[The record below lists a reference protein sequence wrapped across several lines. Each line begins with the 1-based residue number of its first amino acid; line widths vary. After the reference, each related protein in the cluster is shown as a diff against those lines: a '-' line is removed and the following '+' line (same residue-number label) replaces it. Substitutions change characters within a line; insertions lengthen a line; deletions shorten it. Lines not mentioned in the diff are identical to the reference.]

1 VGVRYLV
8 AVSLA
13 AGAAILV
20 GCSGAY
26 YSALE
31 TIGVEKRE
39 LLADRVEAAR
49 DEQAAAQQQFRDALE
64 QFKAV
69 AGYRGGELEAM
80 YEKLRG
86 EYEGS
91 AARAQA
97 VRDRI
102 SAVQDVAEALF
113 AEWEE
118 ELAQYSDPKLR
129 RSSQKQLTD
138 TRRRYGQ
145 LVTTMQRASSRMDP
159 ILAVLKDHV
168 LFLKHNL
175 NAQALGSL
183 AETTETLQTD
193 VDRLIRDMQ
202 AAITEADSFLGT
214 LQTGH

>member
-1 VGVRYLV
+1 MKTVPSAPLV
-8 AVSLA
+8 AFLVVLA
-13 AGAAILV
+13 
-20 GCSGAY
+20 GCSGMY

-31 TIGVEKRE
+31 KVGIEKRE

-80 YEKLRG
+80 YERLRG
-86 EYEGS
+86 EYEDS
-91 AARAQA
+91 AAGAQA

-102 SAVQDVAEALF
+102 AAVQDVAEALF
-113 AEWEE
+113 REWEG

-129 RSSQKQLTD
+129 RSSQKQLSE

-145 LVTTMQRASSRMDP
+145 LVTTMEQAASRMDP
-159 ILAVLKDHV
+159 VLAVLKDHV

-183 AETTETLQTD
+183 AETTSSLQAD
-193 VDRLIRDMQ
+193 VDRLVRDMQ
-202 AAITEADSFLGT
+202 AAIAEANSFLAT
-214 LQTGH
+214 LEKQG